1 MVSNEMLYH
10 DEVHSLLV
18 KCFKTF
24 IRSIGQM
31 RGGYGDI
38 SVSTTH
44 GSHCAISPDIDSQ
57 IAHKIQDFGTLSVL
71 TANDVLYHTVRQQ
84 LPMNCFKP
92 FLGYTSMMEEAAGS
106 ICKPHVGVPMPIST
120 NVNSPNCTQNALVP
134 S

>member
-1 MVSNEMLYH
+1 M
-10 DEVHSLLV
+10 
-18 KCFKTF
+18 
-24 IRSIGQM
+24 G
-31 RGGYGDI
+31 GGYGNI

-92 FLGYTSMMEEAAGS
+92 FLGYTSMMGEAAGS
-106 ICKPHVGVPMPIST
+106 ICKPHVGVPCLFQPTST
-120 NVNSPNCTQNALVP
+120 LQIVHKMRWYPLSRVVVKMG
-134 S
+134 